1 MSASDETMNCEEYRK
16 AIAAD
21 PRALSDDAARHVAE
35 CEACTAYMADMQA
48 LDARIARALEIP
60 VPELKMPE
68 LLPIDGDKVTSLPA
82 AKKRIISPP
91 TWIAIAASFALAAII
106 GIQLYGVNPAA
117 GTSLAEDILVHLD
130 HEPGALTVTDVA
142 VSDERLN
149 QVVSPSASQFDR
161 NVGLITY
168 AQSCIIRGNSV
179 PHLVMQGKKGP
190 ITLLLMPDEKV
201 DNAMPI
207 AGESVNGVILP
218 MGHGSIAIVGQR
230 DEALDEVEQRI
241 IDSVEWKL

>member
-1 MSASDETMNCEEYRK
+1 MSASDETMNCEKYRE

-21 PRALSDDAARHVAE
+21 PRVLPEDAARHVAE
-35 CEACTAYMADMQA
+35 CEACAAYMADMQV
-48 LDARIARALEIP
+48 LDSRIARALEIP
-60 VPELKMPE
+60 VPELKMPD
-68 LLPIDGDKVTSLPA
+68 LPPIDVDKVTALTSR
-82 AKKRIISPP
+82 KKRVISPP

-106 GIQLYGVNPAA
+106 GIRLYGLNPYA

-130 HEPGALTVTDVA
+130 HEPGALKVTDVA
-142 VSDERLN
+142 VTDERLN
-149 QVVSPSASQFDR
+149 QVVSPSGGTLDR
-161 NVGLITY
+161 SVGLITY

-207 AGESVNGVILP
+207 DGESVNGVILP
-218 MGHGSIAIVGQR
+218 MGRGSIAIVGQR